1 MASDL
6 FKRTNPG
13 SSYYENPPSKTSCS
27 YCAKLMPTGPLTVMA
42 DSNILSNVEKSLVE
56 SVVETSTTD
65 VDANTKSNLIAAPSG
80 TLIND
85 NTLARQNDNKTSIGN
100 SSVGGISSGTVGAD
114 SDAIRGHMNGTSP
127 TDSGLKVDTESI
139 GAPGSRPGSVSPTK
153 ADGSRLLDRK
163 YSLKKPTFKP
173 VSLNKAFLKE
183 QTSASGPASSPLS
196 SVLSGT
202 KGVYLARRN
211 LAFSHQ
217 PAPRGLTISKL
228 KLVKSGGTSQLSRP
242 GGTGSSLFTGIKRN
256 EQAQHVWNKNQPI
269 PPPPAKDVTDEEL
282 KKEYGIHM
290 ASRLGPEGTGA
301 KWADIDDDDDDWV
314 PEVPEKWGDALK
326 LAPVEPTPPAIAP
339 SPTPPAKVEQAPLDA
354 ADTSRAKTPLP
365 AATKEEVRPK
375 TLITERLSSKPVEKA
390 PPPAVR
396 ASPWAKIPPA
406 PVQSLASNMSQSRD
420 MEPHRRPNYAAEPV
434 ANHSSGQP
442 HGMKEVSADVYG
454 RSWRDGSHNQ
464 GPRER
469 ELYNSETGQLEPVQE
484 SRNRGPR
491 ARAEGNVDKPSV
503 LQRPTGPPPP
513 AEPSP
518 AFQQQ
523 RSSIM
528 HHRPD
533 EYRRRRTSSNV
544 SGGSGST
551 GRRPSFSKFGLEP
564 LTPEDGRF
572 PLRSGPM
579 NHYSTD
585 AYQDH
590 NQTGPPAKFEN
601 SNQAPN
607 IESSSL
613 AAASIKPAIPET
625 PMEDLVAQQ
634 ERIMKEGRELARKR
648 RQEAEEKE
656 EAAKKERL
664 RVKLEELEKKAL
676 EKKEAELRAV
686 EEARLA
692 EEKAKAD
699 RKAEEERIISEKKA
713 AEEEAARKVAEAR
726 PVSDRYEHPHSYL
739 PTQPQG
745 RRSLNTMQHRSPNK
759 SFAMPTVRDTK
770 DQPWKHVLPG
780 NDRYTSWGG
789 AQQNNQG
796 SGPNPWG
803 PIEKPK
809 FQGMNGVGNGTF
821 DNRYSGFS
829 TRPPP
834 PTSAYPQ
841 NARDDRRNTRG
852 PPTSPGLSRGG
863 LSQDDRTQAINR
875 WNALPGK
882 ILEDEAEQRR
892 KDREAYLARQAEEAA
907 TGIKKPDVVP
917 PKLVET
923 WRKTGEGEF
932 ESKFAGKSEA
942 PQEGEQSSSTEKL
955 PGELLAAVVGTSV
968 EGARVESSHPMGP
981 APDVPSGPAATRP
994 ASRFFPAAAGNL
1006 IAQHLGTQPKS
1017 FQSPTKGLS
1026 PPGSPPPP
1034 MSAEHPVHGDINSW
1048 VVQLP
1053 PSGHGHYQNPHGS
1066 ASPTL
1071 HMNGHHR
1078 LSHPRSPQ
1086 FSGVQA
1092 FEAVQQKILG
1102 MTQKHSPPQQTANLQ
1117 AQPPKGPTS
1126 RDFSSTKPLFDGSPE
1141 RVVSRPAT
1149 VSLPPQP
1156 DGGEGSTDSYDVN
1169 EASILTKPD
1178 NEEFFHELFERD
1190 FGSTPTVK
1198 LPHVLPAIYTN
1209 HAKKIPVVNLPKP
1222 YKRPPPRLQLQTADI
1237 FHPFGHK
1244 DFVNGEGKRFIPVHL
1259 PGGAST
1265 EVLSRDGKRNT
1276 SNKKGYTQQR
1286 PRNNRYNGGG
1296 NPGGGRIGRGGA
1308 NGVGRRVADPVQ

>member
-1 MASDL
+1 MASEL
-6 FKRTNPG
+6 FTCTSLG
-13 SSYYENPPSKTSCS
+13 SSYYENPPSGISYS

-65 VDANTKSNLIAAPSG
+65 ADANTKSNPIAAPSG
-80 TLIND
+80 MLIND
-85 NTLARQNDNKTSIGN
+85 NTLAHQNDNKTSIGT
-100 SSVGGISSGTVGAD
+100 SSVGGISSGTVSAD
-114 SDAIRGHMNGTSP
+114 SDVIRGHMNGANP
-127 TDSGLKVDTESI
+127 TDSGLKVYTETI

-163 YSLKKPTFKP
+163 ASLKKPTFKP

-183 QTSASGPASSPLS
+183 QISTGGPASNPLS

-217 PAPRGLTISKL
+217 PTPRGPTVSKL
-228 KLVKSGGTSQLSRP
+228 KLVKTGGTSQSSRP
-242 GGTGSSLFTGIKRN
+242 GGTGSSLSTSIKRN

-269 PPPPAKDVTDEEL
+269 PPPPTKDVTDEEL
-282 KKEYGIHM
+282 KDFGIHM

-326 LAPVEPTPPAIAP
+326 LAPVEPTPPVIAP
-339 SPTPPAKVEQAPLDA
+339 SPTPPARVEEAPPA
-354 ADTSRAKTPLP
+354 AVDTSPPKTPFP
-365 AATKEEVRPK
+365 ATAKEEVRPK
-375 TLITERLSSKPVEKA
+375 TLVTERLTSKPVEKA
-390 PPPAVR
+390 PPPTVR
-396 ASPWAKIPPA
+396 ASPWAKVSPP
-406 PVQSLASNMSQSRD
+406 PVQSLASNMSQPRD
-420 MEPHRRPNYAAEPV
+420 LEPHRRSNYATEPI

-454 RSWRDGSHNQ
+454 RSWRDGNHAQ

-484 SRNRGPR
+484 SRNKAPR
-491 ARAEGNVDKPSV
+491 TRAEGNIDKPSV

-523 RSSIM
+523 RSSMM

-551 GRRPSFSKFGLEP
+551 GRRPSFSKFGLEQP
-564 LTPEDGRF
+564 PTPEDGRF
-572 PLRSGPM
+572 PIRPGPM
-579 NHYSTD
+579 SHYSTD

-590 NQTGPPAKFEN
+590 NQTSLPAKFEN
-601 SNQAPN
+601 SNQASN
-607 IESSSL
+607 IEGSSP
-613 AAASIKPAIPET
+613 AAAPIEPAIPET
-625 PMEDLVAQQ
+625 PIEDIVAQQ
-634 ERIMKEGRELARKR
+634 DQIMKERREVARKR

-676 EKKEAELRAV
+676 EEKEAELRAV

-692 EEKAKAD
+692 EEKAEAD
-699 RKAEEERIISEKKA
+699 RKAEEERIIAEKKA
-713 AEEEAARKVAEAR
+713 AEEEAARKAAEAR
-726 PVSDRYEHPHSYL
+726 PISDRYEHPHSYP

-745 RRSLNTMQHRSPNK
+745 RRSLNTTQNRSPNK
-759 SFAMPTVRDTK
+759 SFAMPTVRDSK
-770 DQPWKHVLPG
+770 DQPWKHVPPG

-789 AQQNNQG
+789 AHQNNQG

-809 FQGMNGVGNGTF
+809 FQGVNGVGNGTF

-834 PTSAYPQ
+834 PAPAYPQ
-841 NARDDRRNTRG
+841 GARDDRRNNRG

-863 LSQDDRTQAINR
+863 LSQDDRTQAVNR

-892 KDREAYLARQAEEAA
+892 KDREAYLAKQAEEAA
-907 TGIKKPDVVP
+907 TGVKKPGIVP

-923 WRKTGEGEF
+923 WRKTDGNEF
-932 ESKFAGKSEA
+932 ESKFVGKSED
-942 PQEGEQSSSTEKL
+942 PPEVEQSNSTEKL
-955 PGELLAAVVGTSV
+955 PGGPLAATVGTGV
-968 EGARVESSHPMGP
+968 EGGRVGSGHPTGP
-981 APDVPSGPAATRP
+981 APNVSSGPAATRP
-994 ASRFFPAAAGNL
+994 ASRFFPAAAGNI

-1017 FQSPTKGLS
+1017 FQSPTKGLG

-1034 MSAEHPVHGDINSW
+1034 MSAEHPVHGDINSR

-1053 PSGHGHYQNPHGS
+1053 PSGHGPYQHPHGRV
-1066 ASPTL
+1066 SPTL
-1071 HMNGHHR
+1071 YMNGHHR
-1078 LSHPRSPQ
+1078 MSHPKSPQ

-1117 AQPPKGPTS
+1117 AQLPKGPTS
-1126 RDFSSTKPLFDGSPE
+1126 RDFSSTKPLFDESPE

-1156 DGGEGSTDSYDVN
+1156 YGIEGSTNSYGIN

-1198 LPHVLPAIYTN
+1198 LPHALPAIYAN
-1209 HAKKIPVVNLPKP
+1209 HAKKIPIVNLPKP
-1222 YKRPPPRLQLQTADI
+1222 YKRPLPRWQLQTIDI
-1237 FHPFGHK
+1237 FHPFGQK
-1244 DFVNGEGKRFIPVHL
+1244 DFINGEGKKFIPVHL
-1259 PGGAST
+1259 PGGASI
-1265 EVLSRDGKRNT
+1265 EVLSRDGRRNAG
-1276 SNKKGYTQQR
+1276 NKKGYTQQR
-1286 PRNNRYNGGG
+1286 LKSNRYNGGG
-1296 NPGGGRIGRGGA
+1296 NSGGGHIGRGGA
-1308 NGVGRRVADPVQ
+1308 GTAGRRVADPV

>member
-1 MASDL
+1 MASEL
-6 FKRTNPG
+6 FTCTSLV
-13 SSYYENPPSKTSCS
+13 SSYYENPPSRISYS

-65 VDANTKSNLIAAPSG
+65 ADANTKSTPIAAPSG

-85 NTLARQNDNKTSIGN
+85 NVLAHQNDNKPSIGT

-114 SDAIRGHMNGTSP
+114 SDAIGHMNGTSP

-153 ADGSRLLDRK
+153 TDGSRPLDRK
-163 YSLKKPTFKP
+163 SSLKKPTFKP

-183 QTSASGPASSPLS
+183 QTSTSGPAPNPLS
-196 SVLSGT
+196 SVLSNT
-202 KGVYLARRN
+202 KGN

-217 PAPRGLTISKL
+217 PAPRGHTVSKL
-228 KLVKSGGTSQLSRP
+228 KLVKTGGTSQSSRP
-242 GGTGSSLFTGIKRN
+242 GLGSSLSTGIKRN
-256 EQAQHVWNKNQPI
+256 EQAQPVWNKNQPI

-326 LAPVEPTPPAIAP
+326 LAPVEPTPPTIAP
-339 SPTPPAKVEQAPLDA
+339 SPTPPAKVEQAPLDV
-354 ADTSRAKTPLP
+354 ADTSPPKTPLP
-365 AATKEEVRPK
+365 ATAKEEVRPK

-390 PPPAVR
+390 PPPIVR
-396 ASPWAKIPPA
+396 ASPWAKVPPA
-406 PVQSLASNMSQSRD
+406 PVQSLASNVSQSRD
-420 MEPHRRPNYAAEPV
+420 MEPPRRSNYGTESI

-454 RSWRDGSHNQ
+454 RSWRDGNHNQ

-484 SRNRGPR
+484 SRNKGPR

-523 RSSIM
+523 RSSMM

-551 GRRPSFSKFGLEP
+551 GRRPSFSKFGLEQP
-564 LTPEDGRF
+564 PTPEDGRF
-572 PLRSGPM
+572 PLRPSPIS
-579 NHYSTD
+579 HFSTD
-585 AYQDH
+585 AHQDH
-590 NQTGPPAKFEN
+590 NQTSLPAKFEN
-601 SNQAPN
+601 SNQASN
-607 IESSSL
+607 IEVPSL
-613 AAASIKPAIPET
+613 AAVPIKPAIPET

-648 RQEAEEKE
+648 RQEEEEKE

-664 RVKLEELEKKAL
+664 QVKLDELEKKAL
-676 EKKEAELRAV
+676 EKKEAELRAA

-692 EEKAKAD
+692 EEKAEAD
-699 RKAEEERIISEKKA
+699 RKAEEERVNAEKKA
-713 AEEEAARKVAEAR
+713 AEEEAARKAAEAR
-726 PVSDRYEHPHSYL
+726 PVSDRYEHPRSYL
-739 PTQPQG
+739 PTQPQS
-745 RRSLNTMQHRSPNK
+745 RRSLNTMQNRSPNR
-759 SFAMPTVRDTK
+759 SFAIPAIRDSK
-770 DQPWKHVLPG
+770 DQPWKHVSPG

-789 AQQNNQG
+789 AQQNSQG

-821 DNRYSGFS
+821 DNGYSGFS

-841 NARDDRRNTRG
+841 NPRDDRRNSRG

-863 LSQDDRTQAINR
+863 LSQYDRAQAVSR

-907 TGIKKPDVVP
+907 TGVKKPGIVP

-923 WRKTGEGEF
+923 WRKTNGDEP
-932 ESKFAGKSEA
+932 ESKFVVKTETS
-942 PQEGEQSSSTEKL
+942 QEGEQSSSAEKL
-955 PGELLAAVVGTSV
+955 PGGLLATTIGTSM
-968 EGARVESSHPMGP
+968 EDTRVESSHPTGP
-981 APDVPSGPAATRP
+981 APNVPTGPAATRP

-1006 IAQHLGTQPKS
+1006 IAQHLGTQSKS
-1017 FQSPTKGLS
+1017 SHSPAKALS

-1034 MSAEHPVHGDINSW
+1034 MSAEHPVHGDINSR

-1053 PSGHGHYQNPHGS
+1053 PSGHGHYQHPHGRV
-1066 ASPTL
+1066 SPTL
-1071 HMNGHHR
+1071 HMNGYHR
-1078 LSHPRSPQ
+1078 TNHPKSPQ

-1117 AQPPKGPTS
+1117 AQPPKGPAS
-1126 RDFSSTKPLFDGSPE
+1126 RDFSTTKPLYDGSPE

-1149 VSLPPQP
+1149 VSLPPQS
-1156 DGGEGSTDSYDVN
+1156 DGEEGSSNCHDVY
-1169 EASILTKPD
+1169 EESILTKPD

-1198 LPHVLPAIYTN
+1198 LPHIVPAIYAN
-1209 HAKKIPVVNLPKP
+1209 HSKKIPAANLPKP
-1222 YKRPPPRLQLQTADI
+1222 YSKRPPSKWQLQTTDI
-1237 FHPFGHK
+1237 FNPFGQK
-1244 DFVNGEGKRFIPVHL
+1244 DFINGEGKRFIPVHL
-1259 PGGAST
+1259 PGGASI
-1265 EVLSRDGKRNT
+1265 EVLSRDGRRST
-1276 SNKKGYTQQR
+1276 GNKKGYSQQR
-1286 PRNNRYNGGG
+1286 SKNSRYNGGG
-1296 NPGGGRIGRGGA
+1296 NTGGGHIGRG
-1308 NGVGRRVADPVQ
+1308 GVGRRVADPVQ